1 MMTLQN
7 IVQIYCKDVFQRS
20 TYLCQHLSGGM
31 YKQCLTTLTYKLLML
46 SIAFKKIHRSC
57 WSNNVYIRGGY
68 SHTTVARDK
77 TGCGRKDLTI
87 PVYCEID
94 DSVKV
99 EV

>member
-46 SIAFKKIHRSC
+46 SIAFKKKSIGPVGPTMFTS
-57 WSNNVYIRGGY
+57 GGA
-68 SHTTVARDK
+68 TA
-77 TGCGRKDLTI
+77 I
-87 PVYCEID
+87 PQ
-94 DSVKV
+94 
-99 EV
+99 